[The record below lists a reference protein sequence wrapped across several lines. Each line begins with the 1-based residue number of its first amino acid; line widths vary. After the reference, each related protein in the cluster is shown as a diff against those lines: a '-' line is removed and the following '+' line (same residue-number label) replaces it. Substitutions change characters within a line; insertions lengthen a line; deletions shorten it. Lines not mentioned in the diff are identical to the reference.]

1 VLLEPV
7 LNGLMLTGESPGV
20 EDEVPIPT
28 EANAGGSG
36 WSVGAGGGGAG
47 MALFTA
53 SVKFQLASS
62 NCRMATSKS
71 SIPVQA

>member
-1 VLLEPV
+1 MLLEPV

-53 SVKFQLASS
+53 S
-62 NCRMATSKS
+62 
-71 SIPVQA
+71 